1 MMSESEDKNSK
12 KYQHGKVFKK
22 RFNFKDR
29 FKYNYNQSSNV
40 SVRPNSNQILF
51 YGNSAMEF
59 RQSLERLESAF
70 IQESCYELISNG
82 NLVPDIN
89 GVYPENTFNE
99 VEPIEPD
106 HDAEILERSNVIRA
120 NAQDMIEYVEQLG
133 NQMNAGR
140 VLAAAAAGV
149 VPINAQQRRG
159 GRGKQ

>member
-22 RFNFKDR
+22 RLLKDR

-59 RQSLERLESAF
+59 RQSAF

-82 NLVPDIN
+82 NLVPDMN

-106 HDAEILERSNVIRA
+106 YDAEILERSNVIRA
-120 NAQDMIEYVEQLG
+120 NVQYDRIC
-133 NQMNAGR
+133 
-140 VLAAAAAGV
+140 
-149 VPINAQQRRG
+149 
-159 GRGKQ
+159 